1 MTIAVAA
8 KYPWGVLKELI
19 PQGIVLPEAII
30 LISDSRFSRKI
41 PTGYDKLSDSGT
53 KLFQLGNDVACVYAG
68 VCALGEKCVDEL
80 RFKLSRQR
88 NPNSANSRKIAED
101 TLNSVYRQEVASLG
115 LNPNESALYL
125 LVGACNRQGIAE
137 LYRFSYDEDFKPVWI
152 DGYDILGWK
161 ETAARFEDLLS
172 SKVKEEVENELSL
185 REKHPEIP
193 IAQLCPMPI
202 KDGNVAL
209 IMTAILSNVV
219 EEGSDATVGG
229 QIQSAI
235 VTMKGVSYH
244 NASYSRNPINPHP
257 EWTRVTADYAN
268 LETITGISGTIGV
281 YHSSI

>member
-1 MTIAVAA
+1 MTVAVGA
-8 KYPWGVLKELI
+8 KYPWGVLKKLI
-19 PQGIVLPEAII
+19 PKGIVIPEAII

-68 VCALGEKCVDEL
+68 VCVLGEKCVDEL

-88 NPNSANSRKIAED
+88 NPNSANSRKIVQD
-101 TLNSVYRQEVASLG
+101 TLSSVYRHEIARLG
-115 LNPNESALYL
+115 LNPNESPLYL
-125 LVGACNRQGIAE
+125 LVGVCNRQGMAE
-137 LYRFSYDEDFKPVWI
+137 IYRFSYSENFQPVSI
-152 DGYDILGWK
+152 EGYDILGFP
-161 ETAARFEDLLS
+161 ETAARFRDLLS
-172 SKVKEEVENELSL
+172 SKLKEDVESELSL
-185 REKHPEIP
+185 RKKHPQIP

-229 QIQSAI
+229 KIQAAM
-235 VTMKGVSYH
+235 VTMEGVSYH
-244 NASYSRNPINPHP
+244 GASYSSNPINPNP
-257 EWTRVTADYAN
+257 EWIRVTADYAN
-268 LETITGISGTIGV
+268 LITRTGISGTIGV

>member
-8 KYPWGVLKELI
+8 KYPWGVLRKLI
-19 PQGIVLPEAII
+19 PQGIVIPEAII

-41 PTGYDKLSDSGT
+41 PTGYDKFSDSGT

-68 VCALGEKCVDEL
+68 VCELGEKCVDEL

-88 NPNSANSRKIAED
+88 NPNSANSRKIAQD
-101 TLNSVYRQEVASLG
+101 TLNSVYRHEVARRG
-115 LNPNESALYL
+115 LNPNESPLYL
-125 LVGACNRQGIAE
+125 LVGVCNRQGTAE
-137 LYRFSYDEDFKPVWI
+137 LYRFSYSENFKPVWI
-152 DGYDILGWK
+152 EGYDILGWR
-161 ETAARFEDLLS
+161 ETRARFRDLLS
-172 SKVKEEVENELSL
+172 SKLKEDVESELSL
-185 REKHPEIP
+185 RKKHPQIP
-193 IAQLCPMPI
+193 MAQWIPMPI
-202 KDGNVAL
+202 PDGKVAL

-229 QIQSAI
+229 QIQSAM

-244 NASYSRNPINPHP
+244 GASYSRNPTNPHP
-257 EWTRVTADYAN
+257 EWTRVTADYTN

>member
-8 KYPWGVLKELI
+8 KYPWGVLKALI
-19 PQGIVLPEAII
+19 PQGIVVPEAII

-41 PTGYDKLSDSGT
+41 STGYDKLSDSGT

-88 NPNSANSRKIAED
+88 NPISANSREIAQD
-101 TLNSVYRQEVASLG
+101 TLNSVYRHEVARLG
-115 LNPNESALYL
+115 LSPNESPLHL
-125 LVGACNRQGIAE
+125 LVGVCNRQGMAE
-137 LYRFSYDEDFKPVWI
+137 LYRFSYTEDFKPVWI
-152 DGYDILGWK
+152 EGYDIVGWP
-161 ETAARFEDLLS
+161 ETVARFRDLLS
-172 SKVKEEVENELSL
+172 SKLKEDVESELSL
-185 REKHPEIP
+185 RKKHPQIP

-229 QIQSAI
+229 KIQSAM
-235 VTMKGVSYH
+235 VTVEGVSYH
-244 NASYSRNPINPHP
+244 GASYSRNPTNPHP
-257 EWTRVTADYAN
+257 G
-268 LETITGISGTIGV
+268 LEPPQIMLTLKQ
-281 YHSSI
+281 